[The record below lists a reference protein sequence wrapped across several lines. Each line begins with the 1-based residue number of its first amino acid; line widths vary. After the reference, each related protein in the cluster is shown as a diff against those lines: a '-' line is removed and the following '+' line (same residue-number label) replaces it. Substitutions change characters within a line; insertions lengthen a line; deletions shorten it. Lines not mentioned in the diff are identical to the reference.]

1 VNRRVRRLGIGIVG
15 LFALLFGQIA
25 YVQVFAAERIAN
37 DPANAT
43 RQLIAEYDVE
53 RGPILASD
61 GTVLAKSVDTGG
73 EDALRYQR
81 EYPEGDLYGQ
91 ITGYYSSVYGRSGLE
106 QSMNAYLGGSAPE
119 LATSNLT
126 DLVLGKPKK
135 GGTVVTTLVPALQR
149 AAREALGS
157 NRGAIA
163 ALDPQTGDVLA
174 LWSNPSY
181 DPTGLATGDAD
192 AQKQVWDRLNA
203 DPEKPLLSKAFQELY
218 LPGSTFKLV
227 TASAALENGVTTD
240 KPWPNPLVLDL
251 PLTHGTLENFGGESC
266 NGGTKTVTI
275 VEAFTSS
282 CNVPFAEIGLD
293 LGADKLSEQ
302 AQAYG
307 FCPTLPPEET
317 GCSDPMIPFAIPFQ
331 NGRFP
336 EPAYFEQND
345 PLLALSAIG
354 LDNDLTNPLHLALIS
369 SAIANGGNLFAPRLV
384 GEIRDP
390 SGRVVK
396 RFDDQDSV
404 SHPITSVT
412 AETMRQMMVNV
423 VEQGTGTAGQIA
435 GVTVAGKTGTA
446 TNGENEPPNAW
457 FTAFAPAG
465 QGETPSIA
473 VAVIVLDGGSLG
485 DEATGG
491 RVAAPIAAEVIQAWL
506 NLKGAA

>member
-1 VNRRVRRLGIGIVG
+1 MNRRVRRLGIGFVVM
-15 LFALLFGQIA
+15 FALLFGQIA
-25 YVQVFAAERIAN
+25 YVQVFAAGRIAN

-43 RQLIAEYDVE
+43 RQQIAEYDVQ

-61 GTVLAKSVDTGG
+61 GTVLAESIDTGG

-81 EYPEGDLYGQ
+81 RYPQGDLFGQ
-91 ITGYYSSVYGRSGLE
+91 ITGFYSSVYGRTGLE
-106 QSMNAYLGGSAPE
+106 QTMNPYLGGSAPE

-135 GGTVVTTLVPALQR
+135 GGTVVTTLVPQLQQ
-149 AAREALGS
+149 AARDALGS

-163 ALDPQTGDVLA
+163 AIDPRTGDVLA
-174 LWSNPSY
+174 LWSNPSF
-181 DPTGLATGDAD
+181 DPTELATGSAKEQQ
-192 AQKQVWDRLNA
+192 AVWDRLNA

-227 TASAALENGVTTD
+227 TASAALENGVTVD
-240 KPWPNPLVLDL
+240 DPWPNPRVLDL
-251 PLTHGTLENFGGESC
+251 PLTHGTLENFGGETC
-266 NGGTKTVTI
+266 NGGSKTVTI
-275 VEAFTSS
+275 VQAFTSS

-293 LGADKLSEQ
+293 LKADKLSEQ

-307 FCPTLPPEET
+307 FCPTLPPDET
-317 GCSDPMIPFAIPFQ
+317 GCSDPMIPFATSFQ

-336 EPAYFEQND
+336 QPSYFEQND
-345 PLLALSAIG
+345 PLLAFSAIG

-369 SAIANGGNLFAPRLV
+369 SAIANGGNLLAPRLV
-384 GEIRDP
+384 SEIRDP
-390 SGRVVK
+390 SSRVVK
-396 RFDDQDSV
+396 RFDATDSV
-404 SHPITSVT
+404 SHPITGVT

-423 VEQGTGTAGQIA
+423 VEGGTGTAGRIA

-446 TNGENEPPNAW
+446 TNGEGEPPNAW

-465 QGETPSIA
+465 PDETPTIA
-473 VAVIVLDGGSLG
+473 VAVIVLDGGDLK

-491 RVAAPIAAEVIQAWL
+491 TVAAPIAADVIQAWL
-506 NLKGAA
+506 NLRGGA